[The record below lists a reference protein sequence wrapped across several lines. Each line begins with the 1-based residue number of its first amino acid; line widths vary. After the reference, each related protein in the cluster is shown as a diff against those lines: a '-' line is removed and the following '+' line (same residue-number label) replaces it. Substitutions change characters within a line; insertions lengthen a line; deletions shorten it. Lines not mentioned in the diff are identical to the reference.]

1 MKAAFLIL
9 SYLIGSVPFGY
20 IVFRLG
26 GDGGKDIRR
35 FGSRSTG
42 ATNVLRL
49 KGWKS
54 AVPVA
59 VMDVLKAV
67 VPVWLALR
75 IFHDRRMAMAA
86 AFMVVL
92 GHCYPVFIRFRGG
105 KGVST
110 AMGAFS
116 VLSPFHFLLSLV
128 VFVGVIAATRFVSLG
143 SLAAVLSF
151 SLFTFTLR
159 GDRDLGALGLALLIL
174 IAVRHAANIGR
185 LIRGRERK
193 LGQQE
198 RVERG

>member
-1 MKAAFLIL
+1 MKAAFLVL
-9 SYLIGSVPFGY
+9 SYLTGAIPFGY
-20 IVFRLG
+20 VIFRLG
-26 GDGGKDIRR
+26 GDGRKDIRR

-49 KGWKS
+49 RGWKY

-59 VMDVLKAV
+59 ALDVLKAV
-67 VPVWLALR
+67 VPVWLALK
-75 IFHDRRMAMAA
+75 IFDDRRIAMAA
-86 AFMVVL
+86 AFLVVL

-110 AMGAFS
+110 AMGAYA
-116 VLSPFHFLLSLV
+116 VLSPFDFLLSLA

-151 SLFTFTLR
+151 PLLAFALR
-159 GDRDLGALGLALLIL
+159 SDRELGALGLALLIL

-185 LIRGRERK
+185 LVRGRERK

-198 RVERG
+198 KVEP